1 MNFDMS
7 KLMQQA
13 QKMQEQ
19 MKKAQQ
25 ERDNLEVTGEA
36 GAGLV
41 KITMTGKYDVKSV
54 NIDNSL
60 FDEDKEML
68 EDLIAAA
75 VNAAVKKVEENS
87 SSPSDIQQMAKE
99 AGIDLPG
106 GMNFPFK

>member
-19 MKKAQQ
+19 MKKSQD
-25 ERDNLEVTGEA
+25 EKSNLQVEGEA

-54 NIDNSL
+54 HIDESL
-60 FDEDKEML
+60 LSEDKEML

-75 VNAAVKKVEENS
+75 VNSAVKKVEENS
-87 SSPSDIQQMAKE
+87 SSSADMQQMAKD
-99 AGIDLPG
+99 AGINLPDD
-106 GMNFPFK
+106 MKFPF

>member
-19 MKKAQQ
+19 MKKAQD
-25 ERDNLEVTGEA
+25 EKNNLEVEGEA

-41 KITMTGKYDVKSV
+41 KIAMTGEYYVKSV
-54 NIDNSL
+54 NIDGSL
-60 FDEDKEML
+60 LSEDKEIL

-75 VNAAVKKVEENS
+75 VNSAVKKVEENTS
-87 SSPSDIQQMAKE
+87 SSTDMQQMAKD
-99 AGIDLPG
+99 AGINLPDD
-106 GMNFPFK
+106 MKFPF

>member
-25 ERDNLEVTGEA
+25 ERENMEVTGES

-41 KITMTGKYDVKSV
+41 SVTMTGKYDVKKV
-54 NIDNSL
+54 TIDDSL
-60 FDEDKEML
+60 MSEDKEML

-75 VNAAVKKVEENS
+75 VNSAVKKVEDNS
-87 SSPSDIQQMAKE
+87 SSADIGKMAKE
-99 AGIDLPG
+99 AGIDLPNG
-106 GMNFPFK
+106 FNFPFK

>member
-13 QKMQEQ
+13 QRMQEQ

-25 ERDNLEVTGEA
+25 ERENMEVLGES

-41 KITMTGKYDVKSV
+41 TVTMTGKYDVKSV
-54 NIDNSL
+54 SIDSSL
-60 FDEDKEML
+60 MTEDKEIL

-75 VNAAVKKVEENS
+75 VNSAVKKVEENS
-87 SSPSDIQQMAKE
+87 TASTDIHKMAKD
-99 AGIDLPG
+99 AGIDLPSG
-106 GMNFPFK
+106 INFPFK